1 MLIYD
6 PKVNEKEIASKLG
19 VNEKNVDSNIGN
31 WHKSNTIKDS
41 VKNADAIVVLTEW
54 EEFKKIKWDQISE
67 LMRKP
72 AWVFDTRNICKKEG
86 IEKSDINFW
95 QIGISDEES

>member
-1 MLIYD
+1 MQIYD

-19 VNEKNVDSNIGN
+19 KNEKNVDPNIGN

-54 EEFKKIKWDQISE
+54 EEFKKLNGIKS
-67 LMRKP
+67 
-72 AWVFDTRNICKKEG
+72 AN
-86 IEKSDINFW
+86 
-95 QIGISDEES
+95 